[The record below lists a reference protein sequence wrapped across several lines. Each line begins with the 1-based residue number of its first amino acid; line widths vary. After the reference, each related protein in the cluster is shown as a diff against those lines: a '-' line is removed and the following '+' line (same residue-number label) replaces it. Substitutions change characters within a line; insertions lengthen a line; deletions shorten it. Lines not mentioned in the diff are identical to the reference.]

1 MPVLSSFGKQGP
13 QTGTCDSVDRRLPH
27 VTTLE
32 PTRGSARPSQEVEHH
47 ERHVEAAAKRQ
58 RMKLIIVDDKCSV
71 VLDSIEPTEHEL
83 RLLLSDDRKRLRSQ
97 LEALVKRLIEDCLNS
112 DQRHSPIAFIDTH
125 RFVRVTRLD
134 GNMGS
139 KFAVTVEMFRGGD
152 SLQRAARKYQL
163 TPREIDVL
171 ALILEGSSAT
181 ETARALQIAE
191 TTVQGYYKRLLSK
204 TKSRNRPA
212 MVANV
217 LDWGGSGRQ
226 RVRSGD
232 P

>member
-1 MPVLSSFGKQGP
+1 
-13 QTGTCDSVDRRLPH
+13 
-27 VTTLE
+27 
-32 PTRGSARPSQEVEHH
+32 
-47 ERHVEAAAKRQ
+47 
-58 RMKLIIVDDKCSV
+58 MKLIIVDDDCA
-71 VLDSIEPTEHEL
+71 VLFDSIERTEHEL
-83 RLLLSDDRKRLRSQ
+83 RLLLSDDRKKLRSQ
-97 LEALVKRLIEDCLNS
+97 VAAVVKRLIEDCLNAE
-112 DQRHSPIAFIDTH
+112 QRHSPVAFIDTH

-134 GNMGS
+134 GHGGS
-139 KFAVTVEMFRGGD
+139 KFAVTVEVFRGGD

-181 ETARALQIAE
+181 ETAQALKIAE

-226 RVRSGD
+226 RPRTSD
-232 P
+232 S